1 MIDNDLDFLRGRE
14 VQPYSILRNLMSEPN
29 YVNLGVIKEVHN
41 DNYVDVLMYYKNDEG
56 KEEIVTDVRLLQLG
70 TTKCKVFIQPA
81 IGDNVLLL
89 TPKDFVPELIYNNK
103 PEKQDGAYLPY
114 ANINACGILIKD
126 ESDDNVKTQINVDE
140 NGNVSVQ
147 TEGNINVDSD
157 ETICLDGD
165 DFGGLCK
172 TQELQTQLGYLTARV
187 DAIINALEQ
196 SATGSQDGG
205 ATYKTNITIALNA
218 IANKED
224 FSNIENAKIKH
235 GDGSSS

>member
-14 VQPYSILRNLMSEPN
+14 VQPYSIIRNLMSEPN

-114 ANINACGILIKD
+114 SNINACGILIKD

-165 DFGGLCK
+165 SFGGLCK

-187 DAIINALEQ
+187 DAIIDALEN

-205 ATYKTNITIALNA
+205 AAYRTNITIALNA